1 MGISRKAKREFF
13 WIIFIMVIALQ
24 CYLLVFA
31 DGGYLRLRQLSSEL
45 EELKRENLT
54 LKQNQRALIEKIQKL
69 KTDPDA
75 IERKAR
81 EEIDVA
87 KPGDIIINIAE

>member
-54 LKQNQRALIEKIQKL
+54 LKRHRTESQGRN
-69 KTDPDA
+69 
-75 IERKAR
+75 
-81 EEIDVA
+81 
-87 KPGDIIINIAE
+87 

>member
-1 MGISRKAKREFF
+1 MGFSRKAKKEFF
-13 WIIFIMVIALQ
+13 WIIFILILIFQ

-31 DGGYLRLRQLSSEL
+31 DGGYLKLKELSNEL
-45 EELKRENLT
+45 EALKQENL
-54 LKQNQRALIEKIQKL
+54 ALRKSQQELMDQIEKL

-81 EEIDVA
+81 EKLGLA
-87 KPGDIIINIAE
+87 KPGDIIVNISE